1 MVTLQL
7 VFIMATFETVGR
19 KKVHL
24 TITFSKI
31 RLDIYIYN
39 EVPDAAVK

>member
-24 TITFSKI
+24 PITFSKI
-31 RLDIYIYN
+31 RLDIYN

>member
-1 MVTLQL
+1 MFTFL

-24 TITFSKI
+24 AITFSQI
-31 RLDIYIYN
+31 WLDIYN
-39 EVPDAAVK
+39 QKPDTAVK